1 MEEGEGLCTQL
12 GLKLGRIVS
21 IEQVNEVDEPEE
33 EPAEEEEG

>member
-12 GLKLGRIVS
+12 GLKLGKIIS

-33 EPAEEEEG
+33 EPAE